1 VSQRILLVD
10 DEARVLDALRRNLH
24 GRYDVETA
32 TSGAAGLTRVA
43 EAAAPYAVVVSDMM
57 MPGMDGSEFLAKV
70 HEISPDTVQMILSGQ
85 AELSSTISAVN
96 NGNLFRFLTK
106 PCTSD
111 DLARAVDAALGQ
123 YRLIQSEREL
133 LERTLDGAVEVLT
146 EVMSAAAPTAYK
158 RTETVKTLVGAV
170 TKAMPVA
177 KSWELRIAAM
187 LGQVGLMAIPEEII
201 SQVKS
206 GESVTDESM
215 AMYRS
220 YPTLS
225 HDLISRIPRLERV
238 ADWVGAQPVSID
250 DAVIAPQPA
259 TDADDDGI
267 TGREV
272 YAAVMAFVV
281 GLEAGLTP
289 GATIHRLATAGRFG
303 QPLLDTILH
312 AHTHTSVRSPRKV
325 NGEELM
331 VGMQINQDVVTKTGL
346 TLVKSGEILTES
358 MAIRLRH
365 FATGVG
371 LVEPINV
378 LV

>member
-1 VSQRILLVD
+1 
-10 DEARVLDALRRNLH
+10 
-24 GRYDVETA
+24 
-32 TSGAAGLTRVA
+32 
-43 EAAAPYAVVVSDMM
+43 
-57 MPGMDGSEFLAKV
+57 
-70 HEISPDTVQMILSGQ
+70 MILSGQ
-85 AELSSTISAVN
+85 AELSSTIAAVN

-106 PCTSD
+106 PCASE

-123 YRLIQSEREL
+123 YRLMQSEREL

-146 EVMSAAAPTAYK
+146 EVMSSAAPTAYK
-158 RTETVKTLVGAV
+158 RTETVKALVGAV
-170 TKAMPVA
+170 TKAMPVT

-187 LGQVGLMAIPEEII
+187 IGQVGLMAIPEEVI

-206 GESVTDESM
+206 GEPASAESL

-220 YPTLS
+220 YPTLAR
-225 HDLISRIPRLERV
+225 DLISRIPRLERV
-238 ADWVGAQPVSID
+238 ADWVGAQPVSIE
-250 DAVIAPQPA
+250 DAIAAPPA
-259 TDADDDGI
+259 TDADGDGDGI

-281 GLEAGLTP
+281 GLEAGLAA
-289 GATIHRLATAGRFG
+289 GIVVNHLAAAGRFG
-303 QPLLDTILH
+303 QPLLDTVLH
-312 AHTHTSVRSPRKV
+312 AYTHTTVRSPRKV

-331 VGMQINQDVVTKTGL
+331 VGMQVEQDVLTKTGL
-346 TLVKSGEILTES
+346 TLVRSGEILTES

-378 LV
+378 MV

>member
-1 VSQRILLVD
+1 
-10 DEARVLDALRRNLH
+10 
-24 GRYDVETA
+24 
-32 TSGAAGLTRVA
+32 
-43 EAAAPYAVVVSDMM
+43 M
-57 MPGMDGSEFLAKV
+57 
-70 HEISPDTVQMILSGQ
+70 
-85 AELSSTISAVN
+85 
-96 NGNLFRFLTK
+96 
-106 PCTSD
+106 
-111 DLARAVDAALGQ
+111 
-123 YRLIQSEREL
+123 QSEREL

-146 EVMSAAAPTAYK
+146 EVMSTAAPTAYK
-158 RTETVKTLVGAV
+158 RTETVKALVGAV

-177 KSWELRIAAM
+177 KNWELRIAAM
-187 LGQVGLMAIPEEII
+187 IGQVGLMAIPEEVI
-201 SQVKS
+201 SQVKN
-206 GESVTDESM
+206 GAPGNDEAL

-220 YPTLS
+220 YPTLA

-250 DAVIAPQPA
+250 DAVTAPAPETDGDGDGSPA
-259 TDADDDGI
+259 
-267 TGREV
+267 REV

-289 GATIHRLATAGRFG
+289 GVVVNRLATAGRFG

-312 AHTHTSVRSPRKV
+312 AHTHTSVRSPRQV
-325 NGEELM
+325 NGDELM
-331 VGMQINQDVVTKTGL
+331 VGMQVNQDVVTTTGL